1 MVKDKVSKVYYAL
14 KIMSIAEV
22 LRLKQTEHVKNE
34 KEILTQVKHPFIINL
49 YAKLMNY
56 KKLIYKLIMAL
67 KKKKKKI
74 LDVSQR
80 EVPLHATRVCM
91 WRRVV
96 QLFTQCRQIL
106 ERDGHIFRGRN
117 RERTRLSAL
126 TLRHLSRSQAREFAH
141 RSPRPRENMRLRLRQ
156 ESLRSVLFFSLF
168 S

>member
-67 KKKKKKI
+67 KKKKKDI
-74 LDVSQR
+74 GRVT
-80 EVPLHATRVCM
+80 TRSSSTCYSSMYVAASCSAIYAM
-91 WRRVV
+91 PS
-96 QLFTQCRQIL
+96 
-106 ERDGHIFRGRN
+106 N
-117 RERTRLSAL
+117 SRTR
-126 TLRHLSRSQAREFAH
+126 RPYFSRPKSWAH
-141 RSPRPRENMRLRLRQ
+141 STICTHSPSSIAISSPRICSSIATATWEYATSASPRK
-156 ESLRSVLFFSLF
+156 STIGTFF
-168 S
+168 